1 MQKLES
7 QINGKSHGAPKNHPR
22 GWKSDNLT
30 LRCGLGHEPAFSGMF
45 GLSIMPGHG
54 KSNLENPRQTASLRR
69 GQWVHMLMISFHR
82 RAAIYLAL
90 TGCFLTGCNVGPKYH
105 SPPVNPPAAYK
116 ELTPDDYKNTDG
128 WKVAQPKD
136 DALRG
141 KWWEIFGD
149 PQLNAL
155 EEKVNVSNQNI
166 AAAAASFF
174 AARALVKEARSQ
186 LFPTVTTTPAI
197 TVQRP
202 SATVSSGKAGGST
215 SSSTGTFTDSTFP
228 FDATWQPDLF
238 GRIRNTIKS
247 AAYAA
252 QASAADLENTR
263 LTVQADLAIDY
274 FELRGQDALKQ
285 LLDSTVVTYQ
295 QSLDFTKAQYET
307 GIGADEAVAEAE
319 TQLEATQAQDVAL
332 GIQRAQ
338 FEHAIAMLTGQPAST
353 FSLPIEPLTSSP
365 PAIPIGVPSQLLERR
380 PDIAEAERLMAQANA
395 QIGIA
400 RAAYYPT
407 VTLSAA
413 AGLESTA
420 IASWFT
426 WPSRF
431 FSVGPAAA
439 ETIFDA
445 GLRRATMEQ
454 FRAQYDETVANYRQT
469 VLTAFQQV
477 EDNLASLRILS
488 GEIQYQDTAVKS
500 AERTLAIAQDRYKL
514 GIDPYLNVLTA
525 QTALLSNQETA
536 VNLRIQQMTASGG
549 LIEALGGGWN
559 ASQLPSPAQLIS
571 KVP

>member
-1 MQKLES
+1 M
-7 QINGKSHGAPKNHPR
+7 
-22 GWKSDNLT
+22 
-30 LRCGLGHEPAFSGMF
+30 C
-45 GLSIMPGHG
+45 
-54 KSNLENPRQTASLRR
+54 
-69 GQWVHMLMISFHR
+69 
-82 RAAIYLAL
+82 LAVTSCL
-90 TGCFLTGCNVGPKYH
+90 LAGCTVGPKYH
-105 SPPVNPPAAYK
+105 TPTADTPAAYK
-116 ELTPDDYKNTDG
+116 ELTPADYKNTEG

-141 KWWEIFGD
+141 KWWEIFND

-186 LFPTVTTTPAI
+186 LFPRVTTNPAI

-202 SATVSSGKAGGST
+202 SSTLSSGKAGGST
-215 SSSTGTFTDSTFP
+215 PSSTGTFTDYTLP
-228 FDATWQPDLF
+228 FDATWEPDLF

-247 AAYAA
+247 AAYGA

-263 LTVQADLAIDY
+263 LTVQADVAVDY
-274 FELRGQDALKQ
+274 FQLRGQDALKQ
-285 LLDSTVVTYQ
+285 LLDSTVVDFQ
-295 QSLDFTKAQYET
+295 QTLDLTRARYET
-307 GIGADEAVAEAE
+307 GIDSEEAVAQAE
-319 TQLEATQAQDVAL
+319 TLLEATQAQDAAL
-332 GIQRAQ
+332 GVQRAQ

-353 FSLPIEPLTSSP
+353 FSIPIEPLKSNP
-365 PAIPIGVPSQLLERR
+365 PAIPFGVPSQLLERR
-380 PDIAEAERLMAQANA
+380 PDVAAAERLVAQANA

-400 RAAYYPT
+400 RAAYFPT

-420 IASWFT
+420 ITSWFT

-445 GLRRATMEQ
+445 GLRRATVEQ
-454 FRAQYDETVANYRQT
+454 FRAQYDQTVANYRQA
-469 VLTAFQQV
+469 VLTGFQQV

-488 GEIQYQDTAVKS
+488 VEIQDQDMAVKS
-500 AERTLAIAQDRYKL
+500 AERSLALANDRYKL
-514 GIDPYLNVLTA
+514 GIDPYLNVITA

-549 LIEALGGGWN
+549 LIEALGGGWD

>member
-1 MQKLES
+1 
-7 QINGKSHGAPKNHPR
+7 
-22 GWKSDNLT
+22 
-30 LRCGLGHEPAFSGMF
+30 
-45 GLSIMPGHG
+45 
-54 KSNLENPRQTASLRR
+54 
-69 GQWVHMLMISFHR
+69 MISLYL
-82 RAAIYLAL
+82 RAAICLAVTPCL
-90 TGCFLTGCNVGPKYH
+90 LAGCMVGPKYH
-105 SPPVNPPAAYK
+105 TPSAEAPAAYK
-116 ELTPDDYKNTDG
+116 ELTLADFQNTDG

-141 KWWEIFGD
+141 KWWEIFND

-186 LFPTVTTTPAI
+186 LFPTVTTNPSI
-197 TVQRP
+197 TVQRS
-202 SATVSSGKAGGST
+202 SATLSTGGAGGSSGTGST
-215 SSSTGTFTDSTFP
+215 SSSTGTFTNYDLP

-247 AAYAA
+247 AAYGA

-263 LTVQADLAIDY
+263 LSLQAELAMDY
-274 FELRGQDALKQ
+274 FQLRGQDALKQ
-285 LLDSTVVTYQ
+285 LLDSTVSAYQ
-295 QSLDFTKAQYET
+295 QFLELTKALYDT
-307 GIGADEAVAEAE
+307 GIDSDEAVAEAE
-319 TQLEATQAQDVAL
+319 TQLEQTQAQDVAL
-332 GIQRAQ
+332 GIQRAE

-353 FSLPIEPLTSSP
+353 FSIPFEPLDAGP
-365 PAIPIGVPSQLLERR
+365 PAIPFGVPSQLLERR
-380 PDIAEAERLMAQANA
+380 PDIAAAERLVAQANA

-400 RAAYYPT
+400 RAAYFPT
-407 VTLSAA
+407 VTLTAT
-413 AGLESTA
+413 AGLESTSFA
-420 IASWFT
+420 EWFT

-445 GLRRATMEQ
+445 GLRRATVEQ
-454 FRAQYDETVANYRQT
+454 YRAQYDETVANYRQA

-488 GEIQYQDTAVKS
+488 LEIHDQGTAVTS
-500 AERTLAIAQDRYKL
+500 AERNLAIATDRYKTGL
-514 GIDPYLNVLTA
+514 DPYLNVLTA
-525 QTALLSNQETA
+525 QTTLLSNQQTA
-536 VNLRIQQMTASGG
+536 VTLRIQQMTTSGA

-571 KVP
+571 KGNLTP

>member
-1 MQKLES
+1 M
-7 QINGKSHGAPKNHPR
+7 
-22 GWKSDNLT
+22 SDQRRSRICL
-30 LRCGLGHEPAFSGMF
+30 
-45 GLSIMPGHG
+45 GLSTC
-54 KSNLENPRQTASLRR
+54 LL
-69 GQWVHMLMISFHR
+69 V
-82 RAAIYLAL
+82 AA
-90 TGCFLTGCNVGPKYH
+90 CNVGPKYH
-105 SPPVNPPAAYK
+105 APTAEAPPAYK
-116 ELTPDDYKNTDG
+116 ELTPNDYKVTDG

-136 DALRG
+136 GALRG
-141 KWWEIFGD
+141 KWWEIFND

-155 EEKVNVSNQNI
+155 EEKVNVSNQSV
-166 AAAAASFF
+166 AAATASFF
-174 AARALVKEARSQ
+174 ASRALVKEARSQ
-186 LFPTVTTTPAI
+186 LFPTLGTTPAI
-197 TVQRP
+197 TAQRP
-202 SATVSSGKAGGST
+202 SATVTGGKPASST
-215 SSSTGTFTDSTFP
+215 STAAKTFAEYTLP
-228 FDATWQPDLF
+228 FDATWEPDFF

-247 AAYAA
+247 AEYGA
-252 QASAADLENTR
+252 QASAADLEIIR
-263 LTVQADLAIDY
+263 LTVQTDLAVDY

-285 LLDSTVVTYQ
+285 LLDSTVTAYQ
-295 QSLDFTKAQYET
+295 ESLDFAKSQYET
-307 GIGADEAVAEAE
+307 GIGTDEAVGEAQ
-319 TQLEATQAQDVAL
+319 TQLEATKALDTAL

-353 FSLPIEPLTSSP
+353 FSIPIEPLLSSP

-380 PDIAEAERLMAQANA
+380 PDIAAEERLVAQANA

-413 AGLESTA
+413 AGLESTS

-431 FSVGPAAA
+431 FSVGPSAA

-488 GEIQYQDTAVKS
+488 VEIGHQDAAVKS
-500 AERTLAIAQDRYKL
+500 AENTLTIAQDRYKL
-514 GIDPYLNVLTA
+514 GLDPYLNVLTA
-525 QTALLSNQETA
+525 QTALLSNQVTA

-559 ASQLPSPAQLIS
+559 ASQLPTPSQLLS
-571 KVP
+571 KIP

>member
-1 MQKLES
+1 
-7 QINGKSHGAPKNHPR
+7 
-22 GWKSDNLT
+22 
-30 LRCGLGHEPAFSGMF
+30 
-45 GLSIMPGHG
+45 
-54 KSNLENPRQTASLRR
+54 
-69 GQWVHMLMISFHR
+69 MISFHR
-82 RAAIYLAL
+82 RAAICLAL

-105 SPPVNPPAAYK
+105 TPPVNPPAAYK

-166 AAAAASFF
+166 AAAAANFF

-186 LFPTVTTTPAI
+186 LFPTVSTNPAI

-202 SATVSSGKAGGST
+202 SATLSTTKAGTSGSSATGST
-215 SSSTGTFTDSTFP
+215 STTPTGTFAEYTLP
-228 FDATWQPDLF
+228 FDATWEPDLF

-247 AAYAA
+247 AAYGA

-263 LTVQADLAIDY
+263 LTVQADLAVDY
-274 FELRGQDALKQ
+274 FQLRGEDALKQ
-285 LLDSTVVTYQ
+285 LLDSTVATYRR
-295 QSLDFTKAQYET
+295 SLDLTKALYET
-307 GIGADEAVAEAE
+307 GIDSDEAVAQAE
-319 TQLEATQAQDVAL
+319 TQLEATQAQDAAL

-353 FSLPIEPLTSSP
+353 FSIPVSPLSSSP

-380 PDIAEAERLMAQANA
+380 PDIAVAERLMAQANA

-400 RAAYYPT
+400 RAAYFPT

-420 IASWFT
+420 ITSWFT

-439 ETIFDA
+439 ETLFDA

-454 FRAQYDETVANYRQT
+454 FRAQYDETVANYRQA

-488 GEIQYQDTAVKS
+488 VEIQHQDAAVKS
-500 AERTLAIAQDRYKL
+500 AEKTLAIAQDRYKL

>member
-1 MQKLES
+1 
-7 QINGKSHGAPKNHPR
+7 
-22 GWKSDNLT
+22 
-30 LRCGLGHEPAFSGMF
+30 
-45 GLSIMPGHG
+45 
-54 KSNLENPRQTASLRR
+54 
-69 GQWVHMLMISFHR
+69 
-82 RAAIYLAL
+82 
-90 TGCFLTGCNVGPKYH
+90 
-105 SPPVNPPAAYK
+105 
-116 ELTPDDYKNTDG
+116 
-128 WKVAQPKD
+128 VAQPKD
-136 DALRG
+136 DALHG

-155 EEKVNVSNQNI
+155 EETVNVSNQNI
-166 AAAAASFF
+166 AAATANFF

-186 LFPTVTTTPAI
+186 LFPTVTTSPAI
-197 TVQRP
+197 TAQRP
-202 SATVSSGKAGGST
+202 SATVSTSKAAGSKVT
-215 SSSTGTFTDSTFP
+215 PVGTFTEYTFP

-238 GRIRNTIKS
+238 GRIRNTINS
-247 AAYAA
+247 AAYGA
-252 QASAADLENTR
+252 QASAADLENIR

-274 FELRGQDALKQ
+274 FDLRGQDALKQ
-285 LLDSTVVTYQ
+285 LLDSTVSAYQ
-295 QSLDFTKAQYET
+295 QSLDYTKAQYET
-307 GIGADEAVAEAE
+307 GIGTDEAVAEAE
-319 TQLEATQAQDVAL
+319 TQLESTQAQDTAL

-338 FEHAIAMLTGQPAST
+338 FEHAIATLTGQPAST
-353 FSLPIEPLTSSP
+353 FSIPIQPLTSSP
-365 PAIPIGVPSQLLERR
+365 PAIPLGVPSQLLERR

-395 QIGIA
+395 EIGIA
-400 RAAYYPT
+400 RAAYFPT

-413 AGLESTA
+413 AGLESTS

-431 FSVGPAAA
+431 FSVGPAAS
-439 ETIFDA
+439 EILFDA

-454 FRAQYDETVANYRQT
+454 FRAQYDATVANYRQT

-488 GEIQYQDTAVKS
+488 GELQFQDTAIKS
-500 AERTLAIAQDRYKL
+500 AERTLVIAQDRYKL
-514 GIDPYLNVLTA
+514 GIDPYLNVLSA